1 MDHWWYE
8 KGGLATGPIGS
19 EELRRLLSYG
29 DVKPDVLVWCTGFGD
44 WWEYS
49 SLVTEFG
56 DDVIEWSLENM
67 TDIKDAED
75 DGVSTPPPP
84 LPKMPL
90 TSSSPT
96 AHAVPYIPQ
105 SRKQT
110 APLTDFVGNNRYKE
124 GSERKRSVSNAMAK
138 QREGDIL
145 PGYNKEQY
153 DADAIEAKANMY
165 GCLLSILFIL
175 APFVFIYA
183 VSYVCNAIAPN
194 HEELPIYIVS
204 FVSLAF
210 ITIYLAKM
218 VGTIAKALLK
228 KAISIAPA
236 LAMGGAILAAIA
248 YLYLGFVGISYFI
261 GYGYAT
267 LTIIVILLFR
277 MDPIIPIAVFFGALY
292 GLGWHWVASLAVAL
306 PGVALFS
313 AFGIIGLF
321 SLLKGR

>member
-8 KGGLATGPIGS
+8 KGCVATGPIGS
-19 EELRRLLSYG
+19 EELRRLLSSG

-56 DDVIEWSLENM
+56 DDVIEWSLENL
-67 TDIKDAED
+67 TDIKGAEG

-96 AHAVPYIPQ
+96 VHAVPYIPQ

-110 APLTDFVGNNRYKE
+110 ATLTDFVGNNRYQKE
-124 GSERKRSVSNAMAK
+124 RSVSNTMAK
-138 QREGDIL
+138 QRNGGIL
-145 PGYNKEQY
+145 PGYSKEQY

-165 GCLLSILFIL
+165 GYLLSILFIL

-194 HEELPIYIVS
+194 NKELPIYIVS
-204 FVSLAF
+204 FVLLAF
-210 ITIYLAKM
+210 ITIYLAKR
-218 VGTIAKALLK
+218 VGVIAKALLK

-236 LAMGGAILAAIA
+236 LAMGGVLLAAIA

-267 LTIIVILLFR
+267 LTMVVILLFR
-277 MDPIIPIAVFFGALY
+277 MDQIIPIAVFFGALH

>member
-1 MDHWWYE
+1 MNHWWYE
-8 KGGLATGPIGS
+8 NDGVATGPVS
-19 EELRRLLSYG
+19 NNELSRLLLSG
-29 DVKPDVLVWCTGFGD
+29 ALAQDVLVWSAGI
-44 WWEYS
+44 
-49 SLVTEFG
+49 
-56 DDVIEWSLENM
+56 DVWRSYNDLAEDFPNILEWYEE
-67 TDIKDAED
+67 IKDAK
-75 DGVSTPPPP
+75 DGDTSITPPQLPTNTIKKSPP
-84 LPKMPL
+84 IAHETPYTPL
-90 TSSSPT
+90 
-96 AHAVPYIPQ
+96 Q
-105 SRKQT
+105 RKQA
-110 APLTDFVGNNRYKE
+110 APLTDFVGNNRYKK

-145 PGYNKEQY
+145 PGYSKEQY
-153 DADAIEAKANMY
+153 DTDAIEAKANMY

-175 APFVFIYA
+175 APFVFIYV

-194 HEELPIYIVS
+194 NEELPIYIVS